1 MKTISIKVTAP
12 DDYENDEDLLAA
24 FLDDPEGF
32 EVEIVGGASDDGEG
46 DE

>member
-12 DDYENDEDLLAA
+12 DEYENDEDLLAA
-24 FLDDPEGF
+24 FLDEPEGF
-32 EVEIVGGASDDGEG
+32 EVEIVGGDSDGG